1 MKILL
6 PIDGSAYSGKVLQEV
21 MHRPW
26 PPHTEV
32 RILSVVHAF
41 PAVPDPLLVGRALHL
56 DSVNEERRRA
66 PRDVAEAGRTLTQG
80 APVLNVSTQV
90 REGSPREEILR
101 DAAEWGADLIMLGSH
116 GNGASLS
123 FLLGSVA
130 HEVALHAPC
139 SVEIVR
145 DPAAMA
151 PAQPDLLPA

>member
-6 PIDGSAYSGKVLQEV
+6 PIDGSAHSGKVIQEV

-26 PPHTEV
+26 PPDTEV
-32 RILSVVHAF
+32 RILSVAHAF
-41 PAVPDPLLVGRALHL
+41 PPVPDPLLVGRALHL
-56 DSVNEERRRA
+56 DSLNEERRRA
-66 PRDVAEAGRTLTQG
+66 LRDVDEAGRTLAQG

-90 REGSPREEILR
+90 REGSPTAEILQ

-116 GNGASLS
+116 GYGASVE

-145 DPAAMA
+145 DPEATALTQHD
-151 PAQPDLLPA
+151 PLPA